1 LSVQFV
7 TAFPPLVKKPFL
19 ASLGRAQT
27 SFMRMP
33 IDLRLA
39 RHGAILLLLGM
50 LTGFVIVKFHNRSA
64 GNAAHL
70 TGLIGGYGLI
80 ALGLLWPKLNLG
92 HFWSGAGAWITAVSL
107 YLNWLGL
114 VVQGGFG
121 SGPKTANSPLAS
133 STLLW
138 DRVGGLVLMIAVLL
152 SLLSVLIILIGLCK
166 LEATADPQ
174 EPVSATI
181 TTR

>member
-1 LSVQFV
+1 MG
-7 TAFPPLVKKPFL
+7 A
-19 ASLGRAQT
+19 
-27 SFMRMP
+27 P

-50 LTGFVIVKFHNRSA
+50 LTGFVILDFHNRGA

-92 HFWSGAGAWITAVSL
+92 RWSGAGAWITAASL

-114 VVQGGFG
+114 VLQGGFG
-121 SGPKTANSPLAS
+121 SGPKAPSSPRLGPTA
-133 STLLW
+133 LW
-138 DRVGGLVLMIAVLL
+138 DRAGGIILTMAVLL
-152 SLLSVLIILIGLCK
+152 SLLSGLIVLIGLRK
-166 LEATADPQ
+166 LAAPGDP
-174 EPVSATI
+174 EPSERNDQDELI
-181 TTR
+181 FRR

>member
-1 LSVQFV
+1 M
-7 TAFPPLVKKPFL
+7 
-19 ASLGRAQT
+19 QT
-27 SFMRMP
+27 P

-50 LTGFVIVKFHNRSA
+50 LTGFVIVMFHNRNA

-92 HFWSGAGAWITAVSL
+92 RFWSGAGAWITAVSL

-114 VVQGGFG
+114 VVKGGFG
-121 SGPKTANSPLAS
+121 SGPKITNSPLRG

-138 DRVGGLVLMIAVLL
+138 DHAGGVVLTIAVIL
-152 SLLSVLIILIGLCK
+152 SLLSVLIILIGLRK
-166 LEATADPQ
+166 LAAR
-174 EPVSATI
+174 AG
-181 TTR
+181 

>member
-1 LSVQFV
+1 
-7 TAFPPLVKKPFL
+7 
-19 ASLGRAQT
+19 
-27 SFMRMP
+27 MRTP

-39 RHGAILLLLGM
+39 RHGAILLFLGM
-50 LTGFVIVKFHNRSA
+50 LTGFVIVKFHNRGA

-92 HFWSGAGAWITAVSL
+92 RFWSGAGAWITAVSL

-114 VVQGGFG
+114 VVKGGFG
-121 SGPKTANSPLAS
+121 SGPQTTNSPLRN

-138 DRVGGLVLMIAVLL
+138 DHAGGVVLTIAVIL
-152 SLLSVLIILIGLCK
+152 SLLSVLILLVGLRK
-166 LEATADPQ
+166 LVPQ
-174 EPVSATI
+174 AGSEGQ
-181 TTR
+181 

>member
-1 LSVQFV
+1 M
-7 TAFPPLVKKPFL
+7 
-19 ASLGRAQT
+19 QT
-27 SFMRMP
+27 P

-50 LTGFVIVKFHNRSA
+50 LTGFVIVNFHNRNA

-92 HFWSGAGAWITAVSL
+92 RFWSGAGAWITAVSL

-114 VVQGGFG
+114 VVKGGFG
-121 SGPKTANSPLAS
+121 SGPKTTNSLLS
-133 STLLW
+133 GSTLLW
-138 DRVGGLVLMIAVLL
+138 DHAGGVVLTIAVIL
-152 SLLSVLIILIGLCK
+152 SLLSVLIILTGLRK
-166 LEATADPQ
+166 FAA
-174 EPVSATI
+174 PVGPEGQ
-181 TTR
+181 

>member
-1 LSVQFV
+1 
-7 TAFPPLVKKPFL
+7 
-19 ASLGRAQT
+19 
-27 SFMRMP
+27 MRTP

-50 LTGFVIVKFHNRSA
+50 LTGFVIVKFHNRGA

-92 HFWSGAGAWITAVSL
+92 RFWSGAGAWITATSL

-114 VVQGGFG
+114 VLQGGFG
-121 SGPKTANSPLAS
+121 SGPKATNSPLLGS
-133 STLLW
+133 PVLW
-138 DRVGGLVLMIAVLL
+138 DHAGGAVLLVAVIL
-152 SLLSVLIILIGLCK
+152 SLLSVLIVLIGLRPRFGSSE
-166 LEATADPQ
+166 LPY
-174 EPVSATI
+174 
-181 TTR
+181 

>member
-1 LSVQFV
+1 MLESEE
-7 TAFPPLVKKPFL
+7 PLLMFGNEGNTLLRQEARTLV
-19 ASLGRAQT
+19 
-27 SFMRMP
+27 RMP

-39 RHGAILLLLGM
+39 RHGAILVLLGM
-50 LTGFVIVKFHNRSA
+50 LTGFVIVNFHNRNV

-92 HFWSGAGAWITAVSL
+92 RFWSGAGAWITAASL

-114 VVQGGFG
+114 VLQGGFG
-121 SGPKTANSPLAS
+121 SGPKATNSSFLG

-138 DRVGGLVLMIAVLL
+138 DHAGGVILTIAVIL
-152 SLLSVLIILIGLCK
+152 SLVSVLIVLMGLRKLI
-166 LEATADPQ
+166 APADPQ
-174 EPVSATI
+174 EPVGTQL
-181 TTR
+181 

>member
-1 LSVQFV
+1 M
-7 TAFPPLVKKPFL
+7 
-19 ASLGRAQT
+19 RA
-27 SFMRMP
+27 P

-50 LTGFVIVKFHNRSA
+50 LTGFVIVKFHNRGA

-92 HFWSGAGAWITAVSL
+92 RFWSGAGAWITAVSL

-114 VVQGGFG
+114 VSKGAFG
-121 SGPKTANSPLAS
+121 SGPKVTNSTLGG

-138 DRVGGLVLMIAVLL
+138 DHAGGAALTLAVIL
-152 SLLSVLIILIGLCK
+152 SLLSVLIILIGLRK
-166 LEATADPQ
+166 LAAPAGPEGQ
-174 EPVSATI
+174 
-181 TTR
+181 

>member
-1 LSVQFV
+1 
-7 TAFPPLVKKPFL
+7 
-19 ASLGRAQT
+19 
-27 SFMRMP
+27 MRTP

-50 LTGFVIVKFHNRSA
+50 LTGFVIVKFHNRGA

-92 HFWSGAGAWITAVSL
+92 RFWSGAGAWITAVSL

-114 VVQGGFG
+114 VVKG
-121 SGPKTANSPLAS
+121 
-133 STLLW
+133 
-138 DRVGGLVLMIAVLL
+138 
-152 SLLSVLIILIGLCK
+152 
-166 LEATADPQ
+166 ADPKLRIHRLGAR
-174 EPVSATI
+174 PCCG
-181 TTR
+181 TTQAESSSR